1 MLLLS
6 LSGCAAH
13 DVIYT
18 IGGLFGNYGNASDTD
33 MNRREDFRQRYE
45 EQSMLATESG
55 VAP

>member
-13 DVIYT
+13 DVIYS

-33 MNRREDFRQRYE
+33 VNRREEFRQRYE
-45 EQSMLATESG
+45 EQSMLATESD